1 MEFSEREKA
10 ILGAIIDHYLSTG
23 ESVGSRT
30 IEKKYNIELSSAT
43 IRNVMADLEDE
54 GYIAKT
60 HTSSGRA
67 PTTKGYKYYLDTLL
81 KIQKFSKE
89 EMDKIE
95 SAYEKRRNELED
107 ILEKTS
113 HLLSKMSSYAGIA
126 IETDVKS
133 EKIRKIEIVHVSKFM
148 LLAVIVTENNSVKT
162 KKIHLEHPVT
172 EEEAKDIEKKLNQN
186 LKAEKSN
193 LLPYNIEKIIN
204 DDRIEPIE
212 SFARE
217 CIEEVDGDFFMEG
230 APSII
235 ENLEKENPHEVTNML
250 KMLEN
255 KKDLKCIL
263 EKMALEQK
271 FDDGRVNV
279 IMGEDMNIKEL
290 EEFSFVFST
299 YTIGDSR
306 GIIGVMGPKRMEYSR
321 TVALVK
327 YVGREVNKAIERLSL
342 MKGEGEEDDEG

>member
-148 LLAVIVTENNSVKT
+148 LFAVIVTENNSVKT

-186 LKAEKSN
+186 LKADKSN

-263 EKMALEQK
+263 EKIALEQK

-342 MKGEGEEDDEG
+342 MKGEDDEDDEG